1 MPRGISL
8 RSGKSALP
16 SMNVCGEVGGTV
28 GMAEL
33 DSWNGAPDVWSS
45 VRVAGQGQGGV
56 LDRVRK
62 GRTPTSAPWAGSV
75 VGGRK
80 LGLMWRR
87 KRKQGGC

>member
-33 DSWNGAPDVWSS
+33 DSWNGAPDVWSN
-45 VRVAGQGQGGV
+45 VRVAGQGQGEGCWIGSEKV
-56 LDRVRK
+56 EHQLQPIGL
-62 GRTPTSAPWAGSV
+62 GRSLGGGS
-75 VGGRK
+75 
-80 LGLMWRR
+80 
-87 KRKQGGC
+87 

>member
-1 MPRGISL
+1 
-8 RSGKSALP
+8 
-16 SMNVCGEVGGTV
+16 
-28 GMAEL
+28 MAKL

-62 GRTPTSAPWAGSV
+62 GRTPTPAPWAGSV

-80 LGLMWRR
+80 LGLMLRR
-87 KRKQGGC
+87 KRKQGGCLPCGRREQGCIRECLLKCD